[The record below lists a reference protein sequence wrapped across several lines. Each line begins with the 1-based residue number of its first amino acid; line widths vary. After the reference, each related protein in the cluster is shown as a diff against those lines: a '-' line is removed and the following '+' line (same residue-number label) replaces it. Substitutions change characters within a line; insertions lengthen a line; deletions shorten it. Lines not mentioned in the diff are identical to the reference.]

1 MFQEA
6 IRAFKFMP
14 DVNNLPAVSTSCS
27 HKVDSIVLSLSRFTA
42 AESEY
47 LTSIIGES
55 DSQEFELRNLQGLSL
70 ISIMT
75 AAKGSFSR
83 ALIIWALLKR
93 LIEYHTR
100 NCGTSNPHTSD
111 YVDVSEFQSLDR
123 DMSISELDLS
133 VRSRNALTREG
144 IHSLIQLSKI
154 PISQLMSMQNLG
166 IRSVNEIV
174 ALLENMGFHPSES
187 AVSEPMSFLTND
199 ISLEKLDLST
209 RTYNALKRI
218 KIDNLIQLSSLSESD
233 LRDIRNLGRGSIN
246 EVKEVIARYD
256 LSEILNGVERKV
268 IVDEGSENLYEWAKS
283 KMQDEIDKL
292 AIDLSGY
299 ESLKVDYQTT
309 SDSNASQTKQL
320 LYFRCNS
327 LTEVHEKLR
336 RQIASAKNQAS
347 IEILILNLDS
357 FKRDFTAYKEY
368 CSNDVPSKDQKY
380 SLLKYENDY
389 SDESIDLLK
398 FDDFT
403 LQLLGLEANDN
414 SVFLG
419 KESFFELLGSLEE
432 YFVIDKNVWDLVR
445 GVVRFH
451 EKYKTYPNT
460 LGLIIAHHLGDQEEK
475 KEVHKELTYLFETLR
490 PNSAD
495 RDLMIL
501 QMRMDGA
508 TLDEIGKQVSVTRE
522 RVRQIL
528 MKISPEL
535 IATIEVLKSGVNQ
548 KQEVVLENRFESI
561 FNKYGAVYK
570 SELAEE
576 IGLAEHEALKLTPK
590 RFSKYIIDKF
600 PEPTS
605 NLAWSRED
613 CLKALRRAA
622 TYYFPIRQADYDHLI
637 NIGEVKGP
645 SVAYMYLKYGQWS
658 ELCLE
663 AGVEFFTSVRSDYKR
678 MWSEEELLS
687 YARRFFVEPDTSGS
701 YGSYDVWRERQTDH
715 VPSGVLIRNV
725 FGSWTTVKRKVL
737 ESLRQ
742 EKGLEVRND
751 I

>member
-1 MFQEA
+1 
-6 IRAFKFMP
+6 
-14 DVNNLPAVSTSCS
+14 
-27 HKVDSIVLSLSRFTA
+27 
-42 AESEY
+42 
-47 LTSIIGES
+47 
-55 DSQEFELRNLQGLSL
+55 
-70 ISIMT
+70 MT
-75 AAKGSFSR
+75 
-83 ALIIWALLKR
+83 
-93 LIEYHTR
+93 
-100 NCGTSNPHTSD
+100 
-111 YVDVSEFQSLDR
+111 
-123 DMSISELDLS
+123 
-133 VRSRNALTREG
+133 
-144 IHSLIQLSKI
+144 
-154 PISQLMSMQNLG
+154 MQNLG
-166 IRSVNEIV
+166 VRSANEI
-174 ALLENMGFHPSES
+174 ATLLEKMGFHPSES
-187 AVSEPMSFLTND
+187 SPSEPISFLTND
-199 ISLEKLDLST
+199 IPLEKLDLST

-233 LRDIRNLGRGSIN
+233 LRDIRNFGQKSMD
-246 EVKEVIARYD
+246 EVKELIARYA
-256 LSEILNGVERKV
+256 LSENLNGVKSKE
-268 IVDEGSENLYEWAKS
+268 IVDEGSENPYEWAKS
-283 KMQDEIDKL
+283 RIQDEVNIL
-292 AIDLSGY
+292 ANDLSGY
-299 ESLKVDYQTT
+299 ENLKVDYQTT
-309 SDSNASQTKQL
+309 RDSNTSQHKQL
-320 LYFRCNS
+320 LYFRCNT
-327 LTEVHEKLR
+327 LIEVYEKLQ
-336 RQIASAKNQAS
+336 RQVASANSEAS

-357 FKRDFTAYKEY
+357 FKRDFNAYKEY
-368 CSNDVPSKDQKY
+368 CSNDVPSKDQKN

-403 LQLLGLEANDN
+403 LQLLGLVANDN
-414 SVFLG
+414 SIFLG
-419 KESFFELLGSLEE
+419 KESYFELLGSVEE
-432 YFVIDKNVWDLVR
+432 YFVIDKNVWDVVR

-451 EKYKTYPNT
+451 EKYQTYPNT

-475 KEVHKELTYLFETLR
+475 KEVYKELTHLFEMLR

-508 TLDEIGKQVSVTRE
+508 TLDEIGKKVSLTRE

-528 MKISPEL
+528 VKISPEL
-535 IATIEVLKSGVNQ
+535 IATIEVLKSGVHQ
-548 KQEVVLENRFESI
+548 KQEVVLDYRFESI
-561 FNKYGAVYK
+561 FDKYGAVYK
-570 SELAEE
+570 SELAKE
-576 IGLAEHEALKLTPK
+576 IGLTEVEALKLTPK
-590 RFSKYIIDKF
+590 RFKKYIIDKF

-605 NLAWSRED
+605 SLAWSRED
-613 CLKALRRAA
+613 CLKALRQAA

-645 SVAYMYLKYGQWS
+645 SVAYMYLKHGQWS

-687 YARRFFVEPDTSGS
+687 YARRFFVEPDNSGS

-742 EKGLEVRND
+742 EKGLKVRND

>member
-1 MFQEA
+1 LFQEA
-6 IRAFKFMP
+6 IHAFKFMA
-14 DVNNLPAVSTSCS
+14 DVNSLPAVSTSCS
-27 HKVDSIVLSLSRFTA
+27 HKVDSIVFNLCGFTA

-47 LTSIIGES
+47 LTSMIKES
-55 DSQEFELRNLQGLSL
+55 DSQEFELRHLQGLSL
-70 ISIMT
+70 TSIMT
-75 AAKGSFSR
+75 AAGGSFTR

-93 LIEYHTR
+93 LIEYHSR
-100 NCGTSNPHTSD
+100 NCGPGYPQTSE
-111 YVDVSEFQSLDR
+111 YVDVSGLQSLDR
-123 DMSISELDLS
+123 DLAISELDLS
-133 VRSRNALTREG
+133 VRSRNALAREG

-154 PISQLMSMQNLG
+154 PISELMEMQNLG
-166 IRSVNEIV
+166 VRSVNEIA
-174 ALLENMGFHPSES
+174 ALLEKMGFHPSES
-187 AVSEPMSFLTND
+187 SLSEPISFLTND

-233 LRDIRNLGRGSIN
+233 LRDIRNFGQKSMD
-246 EVKEVIARYD
+246 EVKELIARYA
-256 LSEILNGVERKV
+256 LSENLNGVEPKK
-268 IVDEGSENLYEWAKS
+268 IVDEGSESLYEWAKS
-283 KMQDEIDKL
+283 GIQNELDVF
-292 AIDLSGY
+292 ANDLSGY
-299 ESLKVDYQTT
+299 ENLKVDYQTT
-309 SDSNASQTKQL
+309 RDSNTSQNKQL
-320 LYFRCNS
+320 LYFRCNT
-327 LTEVHEKLR
+327 LNEVYEKLQK
-336 RQIASAKNQAS
+336 QIASAKSHAS
-347 IEILILNLDS
+347 IDILILNLDS
-357 FKRDFTAYKEY
+357 FRRDFNAYKEY
-368 CSNDVPSKDQKY
+368 CSNDVPNKDQKY

-419 KESFFELLGSLEE
+419 KESYFELLGSVEE
-432 YFVIDKNVWDLVR
+432 FFVIDKNVWDLVR

-451 EKYKTYPNT
+451 EKYQTYPNT

-508 TLDEIGKQVSVTRE
+508 TLDEIGKQVSLTRE

-528 MKISPEL
+528 VKISPEL
-535 IATIEVLKSGVNQ
+535 ITTIEVLKSGVHQ
-548 KQEVVLENRFESI
+548 KQEVVLDNRFESI
-561 FNKYGAVYK
+561 FNQYGAVYK
-570 SELAEE
+570 SELAKE
-576 IGLAEHEALKLTPK
+576 IGLTEDEALKLTPK
-590 RFSKYIIDKF
+590 RFNKYIIDKF

-605 NLAWSRED
+605 SLAWSRED
-613 CLKALRRAA
+613 CLKALRQAA

-645 SVAYMYLKYGQWS
+645 SVAYMYLKHGQWS